1 MGLLRAAGGKSG
13 LVLIGPMPRYV
24 LERCCDNATHLDNF
38 TSQDYEED
46 ILEAQEVHRHVLFS

>member
-1 MGLLRAAGGKSG
+1 
-13 LVLIGPMPRYV
+13 MPRYV